1 MKRALKNR
9 IKKELCESL
18 KSESEIR
25 KIIIFGSFL
34 KLNDPKDIDL
44 AIFQDSN
51 ESYLKL
57 ALKYRK
63 LTRKISKTIPIDII
77 PLRKNIS
84 DSFILSEIE
93 AGELIYE
100 RWNKG
105 LGRICR
111 RKL

>member
-1 MKRALKNR
+1 MNQKMKRALKNK

-18 KSESEIR
+18 QSENEIR

-77 PLRKNIS
+77 PLRKDIS

-100 RWNKG
+100 R
-105 LGRICR
+105 
-111 RKL
+111 